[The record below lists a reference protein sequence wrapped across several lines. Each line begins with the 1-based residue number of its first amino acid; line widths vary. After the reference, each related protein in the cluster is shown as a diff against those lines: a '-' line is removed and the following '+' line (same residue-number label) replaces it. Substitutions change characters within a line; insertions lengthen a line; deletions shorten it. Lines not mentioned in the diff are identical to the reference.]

1 MSLVLLAESVLHTVD
16 PFAFEIAPGVGPR
29 WYGLSYLAGF
39 VVGWLIL
46 RAVARR
52 GLVPMRVEQVGDL
65 VTAVVIGVLVG
76 GRVGHVLFYDRP
88 LLWTF
93 DGSFPWWGLLAI
105 HRGGM
110 SSHGGVIGVAI
121 ACWWF
126 ARRHGWRI
134 TDVSDPVV
142 LAAGPGLGFGRLAN
156 LVNGELWGKPLPEAM
171 QASPPWWSIKY
182 PEEVL
187 DPSFA
192 NAELIENLRP
202 LVDPTRPFPQSLVDA
217 AYAGRPG
224 VAEALLPLLTAHHPS
239 QLYQAITD
247 GLIIPLVLA
256 LIWLKPRPS
265 GILTGSF
272 FIAYGVLRMTT
283 EQFREPDF
291 GVFTVGPITLPM
303 LLSLAMI
310 AIGIFMLV
318 IWRHAPRVGG
328 LAGRGAGAVGTV
340 Q

>member
-121 ACWWF
+121 VCWWF

-202 LVDPTRPFPQSLVDA
+202 LVDPARPFPQSLVDA

-224 VAEALLPLLTAHHPS
+224 VSEALLPLLTAHHPS

-265 GILTGSF
+265 GILSGSF
-272 FIAYGVLRMTT
+272 FIAYGLLRMTT

-328 LAGRGAGAVGTV
+328 LAARGAGAVGTV